1 MTLKNFKTIY
11 FIYNADS
18 GYFNELKYWIDKNIL
33 KKQTSCELC
42 DISHGK
48 LFVRSEWSKFIKDL
62 GKDFNVEV
70 LHRDEIPKKILEK
83 NFRFPNVIGE
93 TENDLIEIIDN
104 VSLSNYEKK
113 EGLEKLRKKLRLKT
127 L

>member
-1 MTLKNFKTIY
+1 MK
-11 FIYNADS
+11 S
-18 GYFNELKYWIDKNIL
+18 
-33 KKQTSCELC
+33 Q
-42 DISHGK
+42 
-48 LFVRSEWSKFIKDL
+48 
-62 GKDFNVEV
+62 
-70 LHRDEIPKKILEK
+70 KKILEK

-113 EGLEKLRKKLRLKT
+113 EGLKELRKKLRLKT